1 MVPFPLL
8 FDVQIML
15 NRLLSYV
22 DDTAIDDIH
31 ALLESLLLTSIK
43 VEDLRRSVVGLKLWN
58 IGLGTCLCAPDAE
71 AAGSIGSCHAT

>member
-31 ALLESLLLTSIK
+31 ALLESLLLASIE
-43 VEDLRRSVVGLKLWN
+43 VEDLSRSVVVLKLRD
-58 IGLGTCLCAPDAE
+58 IGLGTCLCAPDTKAT
-71 AAGSIGSCHAT
+71 GSIGSSHAT

>member
-15 NRLLSYV
+15 IRLLSYV
-22 DDTAIDDIH
+22 DDTAIDDVH
-31 ALLESLLLTSIK
+31 ALLESLLLTAIK
-43 VEDLRRSVVGLKLWN
+43 VEDLSRSFIGLKLRD
-58 IGLGTCLCAPDAE
+58 IGLGTCLCTPDTK